1 MHEHE
6 QASTPGWLRRI
17 EAFGLVRAGLVVWLL
32 GTVGLSLNLRFHVLA
47 LLCLAAAVVLVAH
60 TLWRLSRRDAGA
72 GQIPPVT
79 PEPAPPS
86 DDPRE

>member
-1 MHEHE
+1 MHGHG
-6 QASTPGWLRRI
+6 QASTPGWLRRL
-17 EAFGLVRAGLVVWLL
+17 EAFGLVRVGLVVWLL
-32 GTVGLSLNLRFHVLA
+32 GTVGLSLNLGFHVLA
-47 LLCLAAAVVLVAH
+47 LLCSAAAVAVVAH
-60 TLWRLSRRDAGA
+60 ALWRLSRRDAGA